1 MSLTLADIGD
11 PGALAPTLSFEE
23 TYETLGMGRT
33 AAYTAARAGEF
44 PIPIIGGP
52 GKWRCPTL
60 AVLKL
65 LGAE

>member
-1 MSLTLADIGD
+1 VSLTLADLAN
-11 PGALAPTLSFEE
+11 PEALAPTLSFEE
-23 TYETLGMGRT
+23 TYSSLGMGRS
-33 AAYTAARAGEF
+33 AAYAAVKAGEF

-65 LGAE
+65 LGAS